1 VTTDSSRAMQT
12 TIIYFSFLLIDY
24 SLSHRHYWKQ
34 KEKKNGVDEEEEK
47 KNDCILIIIF
57 CFFL

>member
-47 KNDCILIIIF
+47 K
-57 CFFL
+57 